1 MGRLET
7 LSKWAV
13 ATLAVCSLSGF
24 ASAQHYTQTN
34 LVASFPTG
42 TATPD
47 PNIRNAWGLS
57 RSATSPWWVSNAG
70 SGTATLYGGDGSIKQ
85 LVVTIPPPKD
95 QAGPGVPT
103 GTVFNGTTDF
113 EVAPG
118 KPAIFLFVTATGTIV
133 GWNPQVNATNAILLK
148 DNFNKQAEYTGL
160 ALSQLNGKNVLYV
173 ANFHS
178 GEVEVYDGKFNRIHL
193 NGDAFE
199 DHSGSDHIAPFNVQT
214 VGSNLFVT
222 FAKQG
227 ENGLEA
233 RGDGLGFV
241 DVFSPD
247 GRLMRRVERGSW
259 FNAPWGV
266 VVAPG
271 DFGEFS
277 HDILVG
283 NLGSGKIAAFNP
295 VSYQFRGFLRNP
307 DNSVMKID
315 GLWAISFGNNA
326 QAGSS
331 LSLYF
336 TAGPNEGRDGL
347 YGSITPVPAE
357 LNLEVRP

>member
-1 MGRLET
+1 MKRLAKFC
-7 LSKWAV
+7 KWAV
-13 ATLAVCSLSGF
+13 ATAAALALPGLVC
-24 ASAQHYTQTN
+24 AQHYTQTN
-34 LVASFPTG
+34 LVSDIPGMAPET
-42 TATPD
+42 D
-47 PNIRNAWGLS
+47 PHLRNAWGLS
-57 RSATSPWWVSNAG
+57 RSASSPWWVSNNTD
-70 SGTATLYGGDGSIKQ
+70 GTSTLYKGDGTIVP
-85 LVVTIPPPKD
+85 LVVTIPAPKGE
-95 QAGPGVPT
+95 AGPGAPT

-113 EVAPG
+113 ELAPG
-118 KPAIFLFVTATGTIV
+118 KPALFLFATATGTIS
-133 GWNPQVNATNAILLK
+133 GWNPQVDGTNAILK
-148 DNFNKQAEYTGL
+148 VDNFHKRASYTGL

-178 GEVEVYDGKFNRIHL
+178 GEVEVYDTKFQRVELGGN
-193 NGDAFE
+193 AFE
-199 DHSGSDHIAPFNVQT
+199 DNSGGEHLAPFNVQT
-214 VGSNLFVT
+214 VGSNIFVT
-222 FAKQG
+222 FAKPGPDGREVQ
-227 ENGLEA
+227 
-233 RGDGLGFV
+233 GDGLGFV

-247 GRLMRRVERGSW
+247 GRLMRRLDRGSW

-295 VSYQFRGFLRNP
+295 ESLKFRGFFRNP

-315 GLWAISFGNNA
+315 GLWALSFGNNA
-326 QAGSS
+326 QAGPS

-336 TAGPNEGRDGL
+336 TAGPNEGKDGL

-357 LNLEVRP
+357 LNLEIRP